1 MREIMAL
8 SRLDHPHIVRYV
20 TCWIERTET
29 PAIPPST
36 IDSNERWRDSSALT
50 TSQQLD
56 TSALRQ
62 IHHLKMGK
70 VDDFLSEDKD
80 MDLMDDDFIQFGEGS
95 WSEQDEDDSY
105 PSEDS
110 RLSVPASTTDQSM
123 RVLYIQME
131 YVENQTLSLIHI

>member
-1 MREIMAL
+1 M
-8 SRLDHPHIVRYV
+8 

-123 RVLYIQME
+123 RVL
-131 YVENQTLSLIHI
+131 